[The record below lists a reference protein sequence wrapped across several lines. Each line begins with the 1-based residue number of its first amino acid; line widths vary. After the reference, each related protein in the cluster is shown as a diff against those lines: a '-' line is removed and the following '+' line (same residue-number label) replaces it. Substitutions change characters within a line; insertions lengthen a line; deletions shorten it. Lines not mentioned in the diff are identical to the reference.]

1 MQILYLKGEYYMK
14 QLSPALM
21 SIMLICL
28 LVGCA
33 SYGTSPKGLE
43 VPIEQAA
50 LNFAA
55 DVKSGGYKIV
65 STEELKQWLDQ
76 GRNMTIISTILVS
89 DDRAFGMIPN
99 AVNSVIPRYEKE
111 LTQAHKDNLLK
122 VAEPDKGKTIVLY
135 CGFVGCRR
143 SHIGAKILVDNGF
156 TNVYRYPGGISA
168 WKEMGYPVIK

>member
-1 MQILYLKGEYYMK
+1 
-14 QLSPALM
+14 M
-21 SIMLICL
+21 SIMLSCA
-28 LVGCA
+28 LVGCT

-55 DVKSGGYKIV
+55 DVRSGGYKIV

-76 GRNMTIISTILVS
+76 GRKMTIISTILGS
-89 DDRAFGMIPN
+89 DDKVFGMIPN

-122 VAEPDKGKTIVLY
+122 VVGPDKDKTIILY

-143 SHIGAKILVDNGF
+143 SHIGAKILVDAGF
-156 TNVYRYPGGISA
+156 TNVYRYPGGITA
-168 WKEMGYPVIK
+168 WKEMDYPVIK